1 MNCGNCG
8 AILRS
13 PEETY
18 YYDKHT
24 ILCGKCAEEKEK
36 ENAYF
41 IRSNQESERDDQH
54 DEH

>member
-1 MNCGNCG
+1 MNCANCG

-36 ENAYF
+36 ENDI
-41 IRSNQESERDDQH
+41 IRSNQESERDDLN